1 MARPKIELKK
11 SRNRPQFAG
20 ERSRRSKQGF
30 TLVELLVVLA
40 ILAVLAAVAV
50 TSIAGAFQRGGE
62 RAYYTDRRTLQSAVH
77 LFLYDGHVCDTEPPG
92 DSWDS
97 TQSPVFG
104 HYYPTS
110 TGEAPSKSIS
120 GILGDANAVGSAY
133 TFPAEAL
140 WMGLLYNSPAA
151 VSTHDRDGAAP
162 LLGEMG
168 PYINDVPESS
178 SSNNYSSGSGAYT
191 WVVDCY
197 GVVYGVYW
205 DGSSWQH
212 GFRGTYP

>member
-1 MARPKIELKK
+1 MANPLIEVRDINRRCFIGKK
-11 SRNRPQFAG
+11 LC
-20 ERSRRSKQGF
+20 RRREHGF
-30 TLVELLVVLA
+30 TLVELLLVLA

-62 RAYYTDRRTLQSAVH
+62 QAYHADRRSLQSVVH
-77 LFLYDGHVCDTEPPG
+77 LFLYDGHVCDTEPSG

-110 TGEAPSKSIS
+110 TGEAPEKSIS
-120 GILGDANAVGSAY
+120 GILVDANAVGSAY
-133 TFPAEAL
+133 TFPTEAL

-151 VSTHDRDGAAP
+151 VSAHDKDNAAP

-168 PYINDVPESS
+168 PYLNDVPGSA
-178 SSNNYSSGSGAYT
+178 SSNNYSISCGSYT

>member
-1 MARPKIELKK
+1 MARSWIESKRGKNPK
-11 SRNRPQFAG
+11 RFAG
-20 ERSRRSKQGF
+20 VWNHRGELGF
-30 TLVELLVVLA
+30 TLVELLIVLS
-40 ILAVLAAVAV
+40 ILAVLAAVAA
-50 TSIAGAFQRGGE
+50 TSIAGAFQRSSE
-62 RAYYTDRRTLQSAVH
+62 QAYAADRQILQSVVH
-77 LFLYDGHVCDTEPPG
+77 LFLFDGHACDTEPPA

-97 TQSPVFG
+97 TQDPVFG

-110 TGEAPSKSIS
+110 TGKAPNKSIY

-133 TFPAEAL
+133 PFFAEAV

-168 PYINDVPESS
+168 PYINDVPESA
-178 SSNNYSSGSGAYT
+178 SSNNYSSGSGSYT
-191 WVVDCY
+191 WVIDYY

-205 DGSSWQH
+205 DGFSWQQ
-212 GFRGTYP
+212 GFSGTYP

>member
-1 MARPKIELKK
+1 MAYPLIELRE
-11 SRNRPQFAG
+11 SRNR
-20 ERSRRSKQGF
+20 RRFTGKLGRHRELGF

-50 TSIAGAFQRGGE
+50 TSIAGVFQRGSE
-62 RAYYTDRRTLQSAVH
+62 QAYYADRQTLQSVVH

-110 TGEAPSKSIS
+110 TGKAPNKSIYQ
-120 GILGDANAVGSAY
+120 ILGDANAVGSAY
-133 TFPAEAL
+133 TFPTEAL
-140 WMGLLYNSPAA
+140 WMGLLYNSPSP

-168 PYINDVPESS
+168 PYINDLPESA
-178 SSNNYSSGSGAYT
+178 SSNNYSTSRGSYT
-191 WVVDCY
+191 WVIDYY
-197 GVVYGVYW
+197 GIVYGLYW
-205 DGSSWQH
+205 DGSSWQQ
-212 GFRGTYP
+212 GFSGTYP

>member
-1 MARPKIELKK
+1 MARPGIELKK
-11 SRNRPQFAG
+11 SRNRPQLAG
-20 ERSRRSKQGF
+20 ERNHGGKQGF

-62 RAYYTDRRTLQSAVH
+62 QAYYADRQTLQSAVH

-110 TGEAPSKSIS
+110 TGKAPSKIIYE
-120 GILGDANAVGSAY
+120 ILEDANAVGSVY
-133 TFPAEAL
+133 TFPTEAI

-168 PYINDVPESS
+168 PYINKVPESA
-178 SSNNYSSGSGAYT
+178 SSNNYSASSGAYT
-191 WVVDCY
+191 WVIDYY
-197 GVVYGVYW
+197 GIAYGVYW
-205 DGSSWQH
+205 DGSSWQQ
-212 GFRGTYP
+212 GFSGTYP